1 MCWPFNLLKEE
12 IMITLKY
19 EDFIKGINRDTGNI
33 KQINFYIEG
42 YPHYHDCSIGRYIK
56 KVRVHER
63 IVTLT
68 GRITCILTKDH
79 SEDVSFYR
87 AFKEDRKIFDF
98 GRKGRYTLKD
108 VWDKVVITN
117 ISYFVND

>member
-1 MCWPFNLLKEE
+1 
-12 IMITLKY
+12 MITLKY
-19 EDFIKGINRDTGNI
+19 EEFIKGINRDTGNI

-56 KVRVHER
+56 KVRVRER

-68 GRITCILTKDH
+68 GWIRCILTIDH
-79 SEDVSFYR
+79 SENVSFYR
-87 AFKEDRKIFDF
+87 TFKEDRKIFDF
-98 GRKGRYTLKD
+98 RRKGRRTLKD

>member
-1 MCWPFNLLKEE
+1 
-12 IMITLKY
+12 MIALKY
-19 EDFIKGINRDTGNI
+19 EDFIKGISRDTGNI
-33 KQINFYIEG
+33 KQINFYIKG
-42 YPHYHDCSIGRYIK
+42 YPHYYDCSIGRYIK

-79 SEDVSFYR
+79 SEVVSFYR
-87 AFKEDRKIFDF
+87 TFKEDRKIFDF

-108 VWDKVVITN
+108 VWDKVVITD
-117 ISYFVND
+117 IQYFDN

>member
-1 MCWPFNLLKEE
+1 
-12 IMITLKY
+12 MITLKY

-33 KQINFYIEG
+33 KQISFYIEG

-56 KVRVHER
+56 KVKVRER

-68 GRITCILTKDH
+68 GWIRCILTKYH

-87 AFKEDRKIFDF
+87 TFKEDRKIFDF

-108 VWDKVVITN
+108 VWDKVVITDIQCFDN
-117 ISYFVND
+117 EKSIFNV